1 MPEDPISF
9 EGEAGTDGDKG
20 PPTPAGSGPSPDSGR
35 KPDGDW
41 IPRHRLTEV
50 TTHNRTLKDQLAGY
64 EKLGK
69 LDDLVEKLKR
79 ADEFGKDKTFT
90 PSETER
96 VRKELFEA
104 VPEFRV
110 WNEERQLRTEHA
122 TRTAIHKIDG
132 WLGELGVTKPKET
145 DAEFKTKEAEF
156 TGRATQLENI
166 LSAIIGS
173 DPTMRSRAAVHDLT
187 VFDDAWKDF
196 KRAFGIGQARRQQ
209 DAKLLQMKQGGPK
222 PPAAPAAEK
231 PKPVEEQTEREIL
244 EEANAKALEML
255 GALEEA

>member
-1 MPEDPISF
+1 MPDEITF
-9 EGEAGTDGDKG
+9 EGEEQVPGGEGKDK
-20 PPTPAGSGPSPDSGR
+20 PAGSGPSPDSGR
-35 KPDGDW
+35 KPEGDW

-69 LDDLVEKLKR
+69 LEELTEKLKR
-79 ADEFGKDKTFT
+79 AEEFGKDKTFT

-110 WNEERQLRTEHA
+110 WNDERQLRTEHA
-122 TRTAIHKIDG
+122 TRTAVHKIDG
-132 WLGELGVTKPKET
+132 WLGELGVTK
-145 DAEFKTKEAEF
+145 TKDNEAEF
-156 TGRATQLENI
+156 TGRAVQLENI

-196 KRAFGIGQARRQQ
+196 KRAFGIGAVRRQQ
-209 DAKLLQMKQGGPK
+209 DAKLLQMKQGSPK
-222 PPAAPAAEK
+222 PPVVPAAEK
-231 PKPVEEQTEREIL
+231 VKPEEEKTEREIL